1 MLKSCLS
8 LLLCLLLL
16 PKVSFAAEKG
26 PVVREVSPEVFEHLV
41 KSGKAH
47 QIHLSQTD
55 EEKIKKKKEE
65 ERLEKAS
72 NDANNFADIF
82 TDFGTGGTKDAAL
95 VIFAIVGVV
104 VVVAWIPYVPVLF
117 YDYATGDKE
126 KFQISQMATLQGT
139 TIIGEGDE
147 QTARHGGLL
156 GARYSVFV
164 EEIEKASSI
173 KKGLSF
179 ESGYYSTKEDTV
191 SVDSSEVRREGAY
204 WLVGPTLMV
213 GDKIDFNNS
222 IFAKLDL
229 MGGTSFD
236 RDLGLVM
243 KADFSANW
251 LFRSGFTFGAGIGGL
266 YLHVKD
272 DEGVLADANDI
283 ALTFSGIMGYAF

>member
-1 MLKSCLS
+1 MFKTCLS
-8 LLLCLLLL
+8 LLLCLLLM
-16 PKVSFAAEKG
+16 PKFSYAAEKG
-26 PVVREVSPEVFEHLV
+26 PIVREVSPEVFEHLV
-41 KSGKAH
+41 SSGKAR
-47 QIHLSQTD
+47 QIYLAQAD
-55 EEKIKKKKEE
+55 EEKIKKKKED

-72 NDANNFADIF
+72 NSANNFADIF

-117 YDYATGDKE
+117 YDYATGEKD
-126 KFQISQMATLQGT
+126 KFQLSQVITFQGT
-139 TIIGEGDE
+139 TIIGEGGE
-147 QTARHGGLL
+147 QTPRHGGLL
-156 GARYSVFV
+156 GARYSLFV
-164 EEIEKASSI
+164 EEIEKASVI

-179 ESGYYSTKEDTV
+179 ESGYYITKEDTL
-191 SVDSSEVRREGAY
+191 DDQTEVRREGAY

-229 MGGTSFD
+229 MAGTSFD

-243 KADFSANW
+243 KADFSGNW
-251 LFRSGFTFGAGIGGL
+251 LFKCGFTLGAGLGGL

-272 DEGVLADANDI
+272 DKGVLADANDF